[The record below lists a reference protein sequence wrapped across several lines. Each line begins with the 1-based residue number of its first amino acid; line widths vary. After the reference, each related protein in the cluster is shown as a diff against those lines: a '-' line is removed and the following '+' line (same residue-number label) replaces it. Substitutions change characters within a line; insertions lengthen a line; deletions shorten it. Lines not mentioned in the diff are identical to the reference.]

1 MKFNATQ
8 IPYQATGLFS
18 QLVRDYVEGKK
29 TALDF
34 VEYAPNFKGVQKAIA
49 ARKGFV
55 VNRPLLVEVLKA
67 QYTLVPSTKAVDDNV
82 NALSA
87 DNTFV
92 VTTAHQPNIFT
103 GPLYFFYKIIH
114 AIQLAA
120 DLKKQFPENYQK
132 T

>member
-34 VEYAPNFKGVQKAIA
+34 VEYAPNFEGVQKAIA

-82 NALSA
+82 NALST

-120 DLKKQFPENYQK
+120 DLKKQFP
-132 T
+132 